1 MKSYDPLDPPD
12 PDAWKALDE
21 QDRIDVV
28 LDFHRRARIRV
39 PNAKLHAVI
48 HTIVE
53 NQVALG
59 DEIPVMRTLE
69 RLISEGLDRHDA
81 VHAVGSVLIGHIS
94 ELLGRPD
101 LATGSFPA
109 RSYYA
114 ELEKLTAEGWRR
126 SG

>member
-1 MKSYDPLDPPD
+1 MKSYNPLDPPD

-21 QDRIDVV
+21 QERIDLV

-39 PNAKLHAVI
+39 PNAKLHAMI

-59 DEIPVMRTLE
+59 DEIPVMRTLA

-81 VHAVGSVLIGHIS
+81 VHAVGSVLVGHIG

-101 LATGSFPA
+101 LAAGSGPA
-109 RSYYA
+109 RSYHA
-114 ELEKLTAEGWRR
+114 QLEKLTAEGWRR